1 VCKFIPEVKD
11 YYWVSNKGRVYSE
24 RSKKYLSLIQENGE
38 FDYQNVK
45 LRTINNIHKKCRI
58 HRLVK
63 MCFDPIPNPELYDVN
78 HVIGVKFLNELP
90 LLDWATR
97 SENVKHS
104 YDYSIRKQ
112 LVGEDIK
119 TSCYSEEMV
128 EIICEGLLKNMSFYK
143 ICTDLLKQPYTSQL
157 SGLISSVKNKKT
169 WTYISNKY
177 DFDIKNNQTQTFTD
191 SQSKYILD
199 LYRVNPNLD
208 YNEVLV
214 NLGYDL
220 SQLTK
225 QERKYLVRTIWSI
238 KTGVGYTYIP
248 RD

>member
-1 VCKFIPEVKD
+1 
-11 YYWVSNKGRVYSE
+11 
-24 RSKKYLSLIQENGE
+24 
-38 FDYQNVK
+38 
-45 LRTINNIHKKCRI
+45 
-58 HRLVK
+58 
-63 MCFDPIPNPELYDVN
+63 
-78 HVIGVKFLNELP
+78 
-90 LLDWATR
+90 
-97 SENVKHS
+97 
-104 YDYSIRKQ
+104 
-112 LVGEDIK
+112 
-119 TSCYSEEMV
+119 
-128 EIICEGLLKNMSFYK
+128 MSFYK